1 LTAESISQQT
11 HRRFHPRQ
19 HIPSRSFSI
28 ILAVIADIALVW
40 LLFYQQNWN
49 PSEGDIEHFWVE
61 QFIAFAAYNVLQLW
75 TLARQTGRGDE
86 LAATVDK
93 IFAASPAIV
102 AALIEMYWVGHGSA
116 TALSWRQHVIAAVW
130 AVFAITDFFATDIT
144 NQRLRMR
151 QMNVDS
157 P

>member
-1 LTAESISQQT
+1 LTAESIDRQT
-11 HRRFHPRQ
+11 PRRFHPRE
-19 HIPSRSFSI
+19 HISSRTFSI
-28 ILAVIADIALVW
+28 VLALIADVALVW
-40 LLFYQQNWN
+40 LLFDRQSWN
-49 PSEGDIEHFWVE
+49 PSGGDIEFFWVE
-61 QFIAFAAYNVLQLW
+61 EFVAFAAYSMLQLW

-86 LAATVDK
+86 LASTIDK

-116 TALSWRQHVIAAVW
+116 SALSWRQHVIAALW

-151 QMNVDS
+151 QMNLDS
-157 P
+157 Q